1 MSFFTKVEEFFK
13 KRSKTPWAKF
23 ETSGVNDGL
32 VKYEMSWNPAFL
44 ENLKKAGFSGHNEQ
58 EIVENFFLGSI
69 IIPKEDALNEE
80 FEKNL
85 NEISEEEIKMT
96 SQRNKFKS

>member
-1 MSFFTKVEEFFK
+1 MKFLSKLEEFLR
-13 KRSKTPWAKF
+13 KRSKEPWAKF
-23 ETSGVNDGL
+23 ETAGVEDGL

-85 NEISEEEIKMT
+85 NEAEEIKMT
-96 SQRNKFKS
+96 SERNKFKS

>member
-1 MSFFTKVEEFFK
+1 MKFLTKLEEFLR
-13 KRSKTPWAKF
+13 KRSKKPWAKF
-23 ETSGVNDGL
+23 ETAGVDNGM

-85 NEISEEEIKMT
+85 NEAEEIKMT
-96 SQRNKFKS
+96 SERNKFKS